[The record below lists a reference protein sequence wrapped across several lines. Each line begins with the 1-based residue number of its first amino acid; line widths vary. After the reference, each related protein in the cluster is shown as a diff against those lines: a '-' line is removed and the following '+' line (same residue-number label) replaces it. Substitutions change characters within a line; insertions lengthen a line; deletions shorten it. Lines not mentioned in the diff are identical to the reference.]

1 MQIKLIETFAHVVR
15 RFLVASAMGLWLGG
29 FTFYGAVVIKVG
41 EAVLGSH
48 RPVGF
53 ITQEVS
59 HWLNLIGAV
68 ALSLLLWNIAAE
80 WAAVGPWRRFGLA
93 ATWIIMAVSLAAL
106 VVIHRFLDGVLD
118 VETQKILNYKQ
129 FLWLHRIYLA
139 ISTAQWAA
147 GLLHACLLL
156 LPSRWPTPEVA
167 TVGRQP

>member
-1 MQIKLIETFAHVVR
+1 MGLIEYFGPVVR
-15 RFLVASAMGLWLGG
+15 RFLVASGLGLWLGG

-68 ALSLLLWNIAAE
+68 AVALLLWNIAAE

-93 ATWIIMAVSLAAL
+93 ATWIIMVAGLAAL
-106 VVIHRFLDGVLD
+106 VVIHRFLDGVLE
-118 VETQKILNYKQ
+118 VETQEILNYKQ
-129 FLWLHRIYLA
+129 FIWLHRFYLA
-139 ISTAQWAA
+139 ISTIQWAA
-147 GLLHACLLL
+147 GLLHAWLLL
-156 LPSRWPTPEVA
+156 LPSSPALEKVA
-167 TVGRQP
+167 ISGPHL